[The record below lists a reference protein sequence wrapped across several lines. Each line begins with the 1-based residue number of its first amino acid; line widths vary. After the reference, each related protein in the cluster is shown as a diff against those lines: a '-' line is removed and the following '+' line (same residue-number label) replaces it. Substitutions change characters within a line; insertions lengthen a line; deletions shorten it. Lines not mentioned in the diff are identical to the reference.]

1 MNFSSTS
8 IVPHCHGLLKGI
20 STRSSL
26 PWVLL
31 CVLIPALIRSHL
43 RRAMHRV
50 TDGNKA
56 FSYSQTPLIAFLRE
70 EKSKIFSIYINRY
83 GFSSYFCSHL
93 IPPTHTGM
101 ISAAVEAVTAESA
114 EANTHSGRRSACNC
128 LPPRTT
134 IVPGLLSAEPQA
146 SGEQLLP
153 RALQTTQVPKPN
165 LLLRCQRS
173 AYAQPFLP
181 K

>member
-20 STRSSL
+20 STRLSL

-43 RRAMHRV
+43 RRAMHSV

-70 EKSKIFSIYINRY
+70 EKSNFFSIYINRY

-128 LPPRTT
+128 LPL
-134 IVPGLLSAEPQA
+134 IAPGLPSTDPQS
-146 SGEQLLP
+146 SGKQLLP
-153 RALQTTQVPKPN
+153 QALQTTQIPKPN
-165 LLLRCQRS
+165 RLLWCQRS
-173 AYAQPFLP
+173 AYAQTFPP